1 MSRAIALINAPLPL
15 QELVRKLVVLGS
27 AFALILAGKPFPF

>member
-1 MSRAIALINAPLPL
+1 MARALALIHAPLPL
-15 QELVRKLVVLGS
+15 QECLRKLVVLGS